1 MQKRLQNHKKPLP
14 GHTISATK
22 KQKIANPKKW
32 IQKVEKH
39 EVFSFC
45 WPRFG
50 GRVHEQGRSVLFVAV
65 FFEGERQDLLKTR
78 YFFQIKGPPQV
89 SLNLSWVMSSGWLRP
104 WHLQCGWILWLVLP
118 PSQRNLTDGTKEI
131 WPTQSSCLWHKETLL
146 NHSKKV
152 EELDIALM
160 SNSKLESSK
169 VAKILPV
176 VQVIVMNFR
185 TTAESLCCW
194 RPVLHHAA
202 WTSWEISSG
211 VSEVMSERT
220 EATKHT

>member
-1 MQKRLQNHKKPLP
+1 M
-14 GHTISATK
+14 
-22 KQKIANPKKW
+22 NPK
-32 IQKVEKH
+32 
-39 EVFSFC
+39 
-45 WPRFG
+45 
-50 GRVHEQGRSVLFVAV
+50 
-65 FFEGERQDLLKTR
+65 
-78 YFFQIKGPPQV
+78 
-89 SLNLSWVMSSGWLRP
+89 SW
-104 WHLQCGWILWLVLP
+104 
-118 PSQRNLTDGTKEI
+118 K
-131 WPTQSSCLWHKETLL
+131 TQSFFFLLAEVWRAGSRTRPFRTVCCSVFWRRASRPIKNKIFFPNKGSPSSKPEPQLSYVIRMITPLTPSVRVDSVVGTTPFSKEFDRWDQGNLA
-146 NHSKKV
+146 HPV
-152 EELDIALM
+152 ELPLTQGNVVESFKEGGGAGYRSHVQLKAG
-160 SNSKLESSK
+160 SSK